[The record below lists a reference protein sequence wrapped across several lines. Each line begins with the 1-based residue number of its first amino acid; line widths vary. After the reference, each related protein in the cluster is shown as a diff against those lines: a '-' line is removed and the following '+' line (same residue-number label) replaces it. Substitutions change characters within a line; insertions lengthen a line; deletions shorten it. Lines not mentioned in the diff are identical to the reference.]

1 MKFERS
7 ISICC
12 TPVEAFSFLRDKDE
26 VVQEP
31 DSPVLLLEKIT
42 PGEVKVGTKYVEIVQ
57 MFPFLK
63 GKILSVIQ
71 LIEPPWKLEESF
83 KGTGMDGYLAYEFLS
98 EGEKTLLIQREVIN
112 FHGIF
117 RLFSPVMNRM
127 LLKAVE
133 ARLREIKIYLENQK
147 TQV

>member
-12 TPVEAFSFLRDKDE
+12 TPEDAFAFLRDKDKVE
-26 VVQEP
+26 QEP

-42 PGEVKVGTKYVEIVQ
+42 PGEVSVGTEFVEIVQ

-63 GKILSVIQ
+63 GKIHSVIQ
-71 LIEPPWKLEESF
+71 LIEPSKKLEESF
-83 KGTGMDGYLAYEFLS
+83 IGTGMDGYLAYEFLS

-117 RLFSPVMNRM
+117 RLFSPFMNRM

-147 TQV
+147 THG